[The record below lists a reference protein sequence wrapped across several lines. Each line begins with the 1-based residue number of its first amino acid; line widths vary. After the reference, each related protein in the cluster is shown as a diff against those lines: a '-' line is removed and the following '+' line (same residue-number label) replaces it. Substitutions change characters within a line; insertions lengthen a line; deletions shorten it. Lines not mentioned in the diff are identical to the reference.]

1 MSFLFFRLA
10 NAMIRLVMVK
20 LLWNFDIELRE
31 PDKDWMNQRSWIM
44 WDKGPMQVRLKPA
57 SGRLQG

>member
-1 MSFLFFRLA
+1 
-10 NAMIRLVMVK
+10 MIRLVMVK